1 MNRIN
6 RALAAAVFATSAIP
20 ALHAAADVPNGIV
33 VSYGDLDL
41 GTAAG
46 RSELKVRVQDAA
58 SQLCSVVLPDRNYRG
73 SDRGIHELNVVY
85 RACIGR
91 LTNRALARIETRRD

>member
-1 MNRIN
+1 MNRVN
-6 RALAAAVFATSAIP
+6 RVLAAAVFAASTIP

-33 VSYGDLDL
+33 VAYGDLDL

-46 RSELKVRVQDAA
+46 RSELRARLQDASA
-58 SQLCSVVLPDRNYRG
+58 QLCSVILPGRDYRN
-73 SDRGIHELNVVY
+73 SDRGIHERNVLY

-91 LTNRALARIETRRD
+91 LSNRAMTRIAARRD

>member
-6 RALAAAVFATSAIP
+6 RALAVAVFATSAIP
-20 ALHAAADVPNGIV
+20 ALHAAAEAPNGIV
-33 VSYGDLDL
+33 VAYGDLDL

-46 RSELKVRVQDAA
+46 RSELTVRVQDAA
-58 SQLCSVVLPDRNYRG
+58 SKLCSVILPDRNYRG
-73 SDRGIHELNVVY
+73 SDLGIHERNVLY

-91 LTNRALARIETRRD
+91 LSDRAMTRIAARRD